1 MYLRNMK
8 KLYVSFFEPFRH
20 AWRSLAGVPKRK
32 HDPFLVRSMASFN
45 FDGGWR
51 ELLLKTS
58 PKHMSEQST
67 INEEFAV

>member
-1 MYLRNMK
+1 MK
-8 KLYVSFFEPFRH
+8 KLCITLFELFRD
-20 AWRSLAGVPKRK
+20 AWQTLAGVPKRK

-58 PKHMSEQST
+58 PKHMPEEST

>member
-1 MYLRNMK
+1 MKNLGLR
-8 KLYVSFFEPFRH
+8 LFEQLCYT
-20 AWRSLAGVPKRK
+20 WRSLAGVPTRN
-32 HDPFLVRSMASFN
+32 HDPLLVNSIASFN

-58 PKHMSEQST
+58 SKHMPTEST

>member
-1 MYLRNMK
+1 MK
-8 KLYVSFFEPFRH
+8 KLSTKLVDWICDT
-20 AWRSLAGVPKRK
+20 WRSLAGIPSRK

-58 PKHMSEQST
+58 PKHMPGESN

>member
-1 MYLRNMK
+1 MK
-8 KLYVSFFEPFRH
+8 KLCITVFEPFRY
-20 AWRSLAGVPKRK
+20 AWRSLAGVPNRK

-58 PKHMSEQST
+58 PKHMPEESA

>member
-1 MYLRNMK
+1 MK
-8 KLYVSFFEPFRH
+8 KFCITLVERFRYT
-20 AWRSLAGVPKRK
+20 WRSLAGANNRK

-58 PKHMSEQST
+58 PKHMPEGST